1 MRPWAVWAVSD
12 MDVGGDGG
20 GWSFTLLG
28 VPSNPTHPVI
38 PRRGLSTARHTSV
51 CASTAKARTPSVPA
65 QSHANIA
72 ARRSGTAGIPLR
84 NALPVPRCRRGLQ
97 HKHSN
102 PSPPRAELSCAPQ
115 PQPLRSAKQ
124 NTAPAARRAAIQTAA
139 APTSQPGTARLRAMG
154 HCGAA
159 GGMGGWGSEGER
171 GWRRGK
177 GGVRGKRG
185 KWGRGDGKGEGQE
198 GGREESKAEDAI

>member
-1 MRPWAVWAVSD
+1 MSGGNSVLRERGGGGTAAQRGCGCPIHPWRCSRPGWMRPWAVWAVSD

-28 VPSNPTHPVI
+28 VTSNPTHPVS

-139 APTSQPGTARLRAMG
+139 APTSQPSTARLRAMG

-159 GGMGGWGSEGER
+159 GGG
-171 GWRRGK
+171 
-177 GGVRGKRG
+177 GGV
-185 KWGRGDGKGEGQE
+185 GE
-198 GGREESKAEDAI
+198 